1 MSEFLAD
8 KDKVRTLFQ
17 EIADIKV
24 QQKELEDRLKT
35 KQAIAFA
42 FMDREKMDKVE
53 TSFGNFTRVFM
64 PIYSFSPAVT
74 KLEDQVKEMKD
85 KEKADGTV
93 TIKSN
98 RVQLRYSA
106 AKEGE

>member
-1 MSEFLAD
+1 MSEFLED
-8 KDKVRTLFQ
+8 KDKVRKVFQ

-24 QQKELEDRLKT
+24 QMKELDDQLKT

-42 FMDREKMDKVE
+42 FMDHEKMDKVE

-64 PIYSFSPAVT
+64 PIYSFSKVV
-74 KLEDQVKEMKD
+74 EEKEVELKELKN
-85 KEKADGTV
+85 KEKEDGIA

-98 RVQLRYSA
+98 RVQLRYSQG
-106 AKEGE
+106 KE